1 MPPEGWENERLDA
14 GRQLRN
20 RTVHGESQQLW
31 TPAMAESV
39 IAASHEAVV
48 TLYPDTNISAPQTDA

>member
-1 MPPEGWENERLDA
+1 VPREGWENERLDA

-48 TLYPDTNISAPQTDA
+48 TLYPDTSTSAP